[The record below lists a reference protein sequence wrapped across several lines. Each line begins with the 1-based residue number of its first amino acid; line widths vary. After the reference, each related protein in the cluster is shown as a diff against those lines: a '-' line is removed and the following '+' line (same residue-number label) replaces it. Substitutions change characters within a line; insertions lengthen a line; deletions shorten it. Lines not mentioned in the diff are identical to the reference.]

1 MYRFLADNAMDLIT
15 RHGADGR
22 IRFASPAAQSLL
34 GRSPESMAG
43 LAPVSLVHAD
53 DLKTIQAVFIE
64 ASYFG
69 RAASAEV
76 RMKRQDGSFVWVEIR
91 CRPARPMKGEAADIV
106 AVTRD
111 ITERKAHEYAL
122 VEARDLA
129 EEANRAKSRFLANM
143 SHELRTPLNAIIGFS
158 EVMTHEMFGP
168 VGSAKYL
175 EYTRLIHESGA
186 HLLELINGI
195 LDMSKIEAGKFELAE
210 EIFALND
217 VVQSAI
223 KFVKLQADRAGVIL
237 AGNVARNVESV
248 FADKRAVKQI
258 LINLLTNGVKFTP
271 RGGEVRIDA
280 ALDAN
285 GVTIAVS
292 DTGVGIAPADL
303 ERLGKPF
310 EQVEGEHVRA
320 KEGTGLGLALVKALA
335 AMHGGEATIESAV
348 GVGTIVRV
356 RLPHAAVDD
365 RGERLPSRAA
375 NVVPFR
381 GAA

>member
-34 GRSPESMAG
+34 GRKPESMTG
-43 LAPVSLVHAD
+43 LAPSSLVHAD
-53 DLKTIQAVFIE
+53 DLKAIQAVFVE

-76 RMKRQDGSFVWVEIR
+76 RMKRQNGGFVWVEIR
-91 CRPARPMKGEAADIV
+91 CRPAQQTNGVAADIV

-111 ITERKAHEYAL
+111 ITERKAHELAL
-122 VEARDLA
+122 VQARDLA
-129 EEANRAKSRFLANM
+129 EDANRAKSRFLANM

-210 EIFALND
+210 EIFPLDEA
-217 VVQSAI
+217 VQSAI
-223 KFVKLQADRAGVIL
+223 KFVKLQADRGGVVL
-237 AGNVARNVESV
+237 KGLVERDAQSI

-271 RGGEVRIDA
+271 RGGEVRIYA
-280 ALDAN
+280 GLGTQ
-285 GVTIAVS
+285 GVEIIVS
-292 DTGVGIAPADL
+292 DTGVGIAPEDL

-335 AMHGGEATIESAV
+335 AMHGGDAAIESVV
-348 GVGTIVRV
+348 GEGTAVRV
-356 RLPHAAVDD
+356 RLPHAAVD
-365 RGERLPSRAA
+365 GKGKRLDSQNAEA
-375 NVVPFR
+375 VPFR